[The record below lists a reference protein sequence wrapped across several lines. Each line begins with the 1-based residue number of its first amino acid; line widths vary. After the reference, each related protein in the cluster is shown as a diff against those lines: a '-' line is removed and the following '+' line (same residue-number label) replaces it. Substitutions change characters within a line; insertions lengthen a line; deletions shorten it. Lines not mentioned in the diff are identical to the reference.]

1 MASSRHWR
9 LLLALLTG
17 LLALSTSVARAQDY
31 PAKTVR
37 IIVPLAAGGLA
48 DILARTVAQQMAAT
62 SGQNVVV
69 ENRPGGAGAI
79 GGEAAARS
87 PADGYTLF
95 LGGQGSNATLPHLA
109 KLNFDPAKDFVP
121 VIHLATFPNLL
132 VVHPDVPVKTVKEL
146 VAYAKANPKKLSFA
160 SQGNGS
166 SGHMVAEQFKMIA
179 GIDMVHVPYRG
190 AAPAV
195 QDLVAGHVQVMFD
208 SVTLQMPQLTAGK
221 SRALAVMSAQ
231 RVDVL
236 PDVETMIE
244 AGFKEMAGG
253 TWFGLFAPSGTPPQA
268 IAWANAEA
276 RKAFASPDARQKFLA
291 QGASLPLGTAAEFGA
306 HVAAERDKWGEVI
319 RRAGIKME

>member
-1 MASSRHWR
+1 MVSARRWS
-9 LLLALLTG
+9 
-17 LLALSTSVARAQDY
+17 LALSLGVLTLITSVARAQDY

-48 DILARTVAQQMAAT
+48 DILARTVAQHMTAA
-62 SGQNVVV
+62 SGQSVVV

-79 GGEAAARS
+79 GGEAAARA

-95 LGGQGSNATLPHLA
+95 LGSQGVNATLPHLA

-132 VVHPDVPVKTVKEL
+132 VVNPGLPVKNVKEL
-146 VAYAKANPKKLSFA
+146 VAHAKANPKKLSFA

-166 SGHMVAEQFKMIA
+166 SGHMVGEQFKMVA

-195 QDLVAGHVQVMFD
+195 QDLVAGHVQVMFY

-221 SRALAVMSAQ
+221 SRALAVMSER
-231 RVDVL
+231 RVEVL
-236 PDVETMIE
+236 PEVETMIE
-244 AGFKEMAGG
+244 AGYKEMAGG
-253 TWFGLFAPSGTPPQA
+253 TWFGLFAPTGTPPQA

-276 RKAFASPDARQKFLA
+276 RKAFASPEARQRLVA
-291 QGASLPLGTAAEFGA
+291 QGATLPLGTPAEFGA
-306 HVAAERDKWGEVI
+306 HVVAERDKWGEVI

>member
-1 MASSRHWR
+1 MASSRHQRWS
-9 LLLALLTG
+9 LALVMG
-17 LLALSTSVARAQDY
+17 VLALSTSGARAQDY

-48 DILARTVAQQMAAT
+48 DILARTVAQQMATT
-62 SGQNVVV
+62 SGQTVVV

-109 KLNFDPAKDFVP
+109 RLNFDPARDFVP

-132 VVHPDVPVKTVKEL
+132 VVNPDVPAKTVKEL
-146 VAYAKANPKKLSFA
+146 VAYAKANPGKLSFA

-166 SGHMVAEQFKMIA
+166 SGHMVGEQFKMVA

-244 AGFKEMAGG
+244 AGFAEMAGG
-253 TWFGLFAPSGTPPQA
+253 TWFGLFAPTGTPPQA

-276 RKAFASPDARQKFLA
+276 RKAFASPDARARFLA
-291 QGASLPLGTAAEFGA
+291 QGASLPLGTPAEFGA
-306 HVAAERDKWGEVI
+306 HVAAERDKWGDVI